1 MQLTHTISERIRFVP
16 WLLNVI
22 YLLIALLAAPWL
34 LWRRWRA
41 GKRLGG
47 TWSKITGNVLATKN
61 RVASAPGVDRHRIWL
76 HAVSVGEVLLLQPII
91 KQLKEHYP
99 HWEVWL
105 SVTTATGREVA
116 EKTYPELNIIWFP
129 FDFTWAV
136 HRALNQVQPQLILLA
151 ELELWPNFISIAKAK
166 GIPVA
171 VVNGRIS
178 ERSFKGYN
186 RMRWLVAKLLNKID
200 RFAVQQ
206 EEYAKRLKQLGMPA
220 ERIVVT
226 GSVKFDGVTVDPQ
239 DAAVQKLRTL
249 FGITSNLL
257 VWVVGSTQS
266 PEEAWALDIYQ
277 EAKKQFPHLMLILVP
292 RHQERFNEVADL
304 ITKSGTPFLRRS
316 ALSTEHSALILV
328 DTLGELKAVWGLA
341 DVGFVGGSFNDRGGQ
356 NMIEP
361 AAYGVV
367 VTFGPNTVNFKQI
380 VTALLHHQAA
390 IEVKTKEEWQ
400 AVTLRLLSDQTE
412 RQALGQRAK
421 EFVLRQQ
428 GATERTIHLLKPY
441 LTPSSPVSDR
451 GRGCMSGSAG
461 LIEK

>member
-1 MQLTHTISERIRFVP
+1 MP
-16 WLLNVI
+16 WLLNVV
-22 YLLIALLAAPWL
+22 YLLVVVLAAPWL

-47 TWSKITGNVLATKN
+47 GWAKFTGNVISS
-61 RVASAPGVDRHRIWL
+61 ASRAALAPGVNGQRIWL

-91 KQLKEHYP
+91 KELKAQYP
-99 HWEVWL
+99 QWEVWL
-105 SVTTATGREVA
+105 SVTTATGRDVA

-136 HRALNQVQPQLILLA
+136 HRALNQVQPRLILLA

-166 GIPVA
+166 SIPVI

-178 ERSFKGYN
+178 ERSFKGYH
-186 RMRWLVAKLLNKID
+186 RFRWLVSKLLGKID

-206 EEYAKRLKQLGMPA
+206 EEYAERLKLLGMPA
-220 ERIVVT
+220 DRIVVT
-226 GSVKFDGVTVDPQ
+226 GSVKFDGVTVDRQ
-239 DAAVQKLRTL
+239 DASVQKLRTL
-249 FGITSNLL
+249 FGITEKNV
-257 VWVVGSTQS
+257 VWVVGSTQT

-277 EAKKQFPHLMLILVP
+277 TAKKTYPNLVLILVP
-292 RHQERFNEVADL
+292 RHQERFNEVAEL
-304 ITKSGTPFLRRS
+304 ITKSGEKFSRRS

-361 AAYGVV
+361 AAYGVA
-367 VTFGPNTVNFKQI
+367 VTFGPNTWNFKQ
-380 VTALLHHQAA
+380 VVAALLMHQAA
-390 IEVKTKEEWQ
+390 MEVKTKAEWE
-400 AVTLRLLSDQTE
+400 AVTLRLLGDGAE
-412 RQALGQRAK
+412 RRELGERAR

-428 GATERTIHLLKPY
+428 GATERTVGLLKSF
-441 LTPSSPVSDR
+441 LSH
-451 GRGCMSGSAG
+451 SA
-461 LIEK
+461 